1 MNPHKQI
8 QSLPCYHYTTGE
20 SYFNTTTPD
29 GKCQSGRKPLTS
41 GVGQRIITS
50 MEETG
55 HFNRLVSG
63 LDIEERAKL
72 LEKLSSQSSLGSA
85 VLYEDT
91 PAEEG
96 DFIAEDQYQKLPWYY
111 KIYYFFLSFFNSRSP
126 IKLFEDH
133 VMARQYREMEEKN
146 PGYYNF
152 QKDTLLSKFQEE
164 IINLRDA
171 SRFFYN
177 ALDASIGRDKGGLM
191 IFLGS
196 LEMPKIHKAI
206 TSDTDPDIMASHYRD
221 LNEIELRQKALKS
234 LEDALSVITE
244 AERNSMYKN
253 ARALF
258 CLKQLASFLFD
269 RLINSFVYDSSSQG
283 NVCSAAS
290 VRDQLLAL
298 NNILY
303 SLKIPPPIAL
313 LESLFIYVLME
324 KSTGSNLDVHNEMR
338 KLLVQA
344 EASLQA
350 IRDFNMNVPLTK
362 LLRCISRN
370 PGLSPQNIGG
380 GEDWYQVYRERWKH
394 QVEESYL
401 NFTRTK
407 RQKDIQNAFRYFLK
421 GTNLKMLENMGCD
434 QNPNGINVKGNFC
447 LSFLQTFYSVVF
459 MVEINKYL
467 RPILIEGDFIKRE
480 NRAEFTEY
488 YNNLIKLEDLI
499 KRYDRDISPEGEIGK
514 SYLQAKNDMTS
525 LPVKRRKIQIVVE
538 EAAHTAERIIEQTKE
553 AMAGMVKV
561 LGGILKKNTEEKYDT
576 LGNLNVLAGRGT
588 AFQDGIKESIT
599 ALNKTIRLLED
610 IDAME
615 SGR

>member
-1 MNPHKQI
+1 
-8 QSLPCYHYTTGE
+8 
-20 SYFNTTTPD
+20 
-29 GKCQSGRKPLTS
+29 
-41 GVGQRIITS
+41 
-50 MEETG
+50 MEESG
-55 HFNRLVSG
+55 HFNRLASE
-63 LDIEERAKL
+63 LDVEERANL

-91 PAEEG
+91 PNKEG
-96 DFIAEDQYQKLPWYY
+96 DFVAEDQYQKLPWYY
-111 KIYYFFLSFFNSRSP
+111 KIYFFILSFFNSRP
-126 IKLFEDH
+126 PVKLFEDH
-133 VMARQYREMEEKN
+133 VMTQQYREMEEKY

-152 QKDTLLSKFQEE
+152 QKDVLLSRFQEE
-164 IINLRDA
+164 MINLRDA

-206 TSDTDPDIMASHYRD
+206 ISDSDPITLSSHYRD

-234 LEDALSVITE
+234 FEDALSVITE
-244 AERNSMYKN
+244 AERNKMYN
-253 ARALF
+253 NSRALF

-269 RLINSFVYDSSSQG
+269 RLINSFIYDSSLQD
-283 NVCSAAS
+283 NVCPAAS

-303 SLKIPPPIAL
+303 SLKTPPPIAL

-324 KSTGSNLDVHNEMR
+324 KGAGPNLDIHGEMK

-344 EASLQA
+344 ETSLQS
-350 IRDFNMNVPLTK
+350 IRDFNTDVPLTR

-370 PGLSPQNIGG
+370 PGLNPQNIGG

-394 QVEESYL
+394 QVEENYL
-401 NFTRTK
+401 NFTRTR
-407 RQKDIQNAFRYFLK
+407 RQKDIQNAFRYFFK
-421 GTNLKMLENMGCD
+421 GTSLKMLDNMGSE
-434 QNPNGINVKGNFC
+434 QNPSGITVKGNFC
-447 LSFLQTFYSVVF
+447 LSFLHTFYSVVF
-459 MVEINKYL
+459 MGEINRYL
-467 RPILIEGDFIKRE
+467 RPILIEGDFVKKE
-480 NRAEFTEY
+480 NRTEFTEY

-499 KRYDRDISPEGEIGK
+499 NRYDRDISPQGEIGK
-514 SYLQAKNDMTS
+514 TYIQAKNDMTS

-538 EAAHTAERIIEQTKE
+538 EAAHTAERIIEQTKD

-561 LGGILKKNTEEKYDT
+561 LGGIMRKSSDDKYDT
-576 LGNLNVLAGRGT
+576 LANLNVLAGRGT
-588 AFQDGIKESIT
+588 SFQDGIKESIT
-599 ALNKTIRLLED
+599 SLNKTLQLLED

-615 SGR
+615 AGR